1 MGGTAKTLQP
11 ALVYSSLMSG
21 QQLLIFL
28 PFAKYAQC
36 ALKARNSIV
45 SLQQWAQVEIPGF

>member
-11 ALVYSSLMSG
+11 SLVYRSLMFG

-28 PFAKYAQC
+28 PFAKYTQC
-36 ALKARNSIV
+36 ALKARNSVV